1 VTGDVRGDAVVA
13 EVEVRYA
20 ETDQQGVAYHA
31 NYFVWMEIGRTRY
44 LEALGFPY
52 HRMEAEGALF
62 SVMEARCRYAGAARY
77 GERVEIA
84 TRVIAV
90 RSRSVAFGY
99 ELEAGGRPLAT
110 GETVL
115 IALDG
120 ERRPRWIPA
129 EIAKALERGPGQRA
143 ADRRRE

>member
-1 VTGDVRGDAVVA
+1 
-13 EVEVRYA
+13 A

-44 LEALGFPY
+44 LEALGYPY

-77 GERVEIA
+77 GEHVAIA
-84 TRVIAV
+84 TRVTAV

-99 ELEAGGRPLAT
+99 ELAAGGRPLAT

-115 IALDG
+115 IALDR
-120 ERRPRWIPA
+120 ERRPRRIPA
-129 EIAKALERGPGQRA
+129 EVARALERGPGWETGG
-143 ADRRRE
+143 RRPE

>member
-1 VTGDVRGDAVVA
+1 MTFDVRGDAVVA
-13 EVEVRYA
+13 EIEVRYA

-52 HRMEAEGALF
+52 HRMEAGGALF

-77 GERVEIA
+77 GERVEIV
-84 TRVIAV
+84 TRVTAL

-99 ELEAGGRPLAT
+99 ELQAEGRPLAT

-115 IALDG
+115 IALDRD
-120 ERRPRWIPA
+120 RRPRRIPA
-129 EIAKALERGPGQRA
+129 EIARALGRGPRA
-143 ADRRRE
+143 

>member
-1 VTGDVRGDAVVA
+1 MTGEVRGDAVVA

-84 TRVIAV
+84 TEVTAL

-99 ELEAGGRPLAT
+99 ELEAAGRPLAT

-115 IALDG
+115 IALDR
-120 ERRPRWIPA
+120 ERRPRRIPA
-129 EIAKALERGPGQRA
+129 EIARALALGPRG
-143 ADRRRE
+143 

>member
-1 VTGDVRGDAVVA
+1 VTHDLRGDAVLT
-13 EVEVRYA
+13 EIEVRYA

-31 NYFVWMEIGRTRY
+31 NYFVWMEIGRTRF

-62 SVMEARCRYAGAARY
+62 SVMEARCRYVGAARY

-84 TRVIAV
+84 TRVTAV

-99 ELEAGGRPLAT
+99 ELATGGRPLAT
-110 GETVL
+110 GETML
-115 IALDG
+115 IALDR
-120 ERRPRWIPA
+120 ERRPRRIPPEVA
-129 EIAKALERGPGQRA
+129 RALERGPG
-143 ADRRRE
+143 

>member
-1 VTGDVRGDAVVA
+1 MTHGVRGDAVV
-13 EVEVRYA
+13 EEIEVRYA

-44 LEALGFPY
+44 LEELGFPY

-84 TRVIAV
+84 TRVTAV
-90 RSRSVAFGY
+90 RSRSVTFGY
-99 ELEAGGRPLAT
+99 ELVAGGRPLAT

-115 IALDG
+115 IALDRD
-120 ERRPRWIPA
+120 RRPRRIPA
-129 EIAKALERGPGQRA
+129 EVARALERGA
-143 ADRRRE
+143 AGGRGRRGE

>member
-1 VTGDVRGDAVVA
+1 MTFPVRGDAVVA
-13 EVEVRYA
+13 DIEVRYA

-52 HRMEAEGALF
+52 HRMEAEGAFF

-84 TRVIAV
+84 TRVTAL

-99 ELEAGGRPLAT
+99 EIEAGGRALAT

-115 IALDG
+115 VALDRK
-120 ERRPRWIPA
+120 RRPRRIPA
-129 EIAKALERGPGQRA
+129 DVARALERGPGG
-143 ADRRRE
+143 

>member
-1 VTGDVRGDAVVA
+1 MTFAVRGDAVVT
-13 EVEVRYA
+13 EIEVRYA

-52 HRMEAEGALF
+52 DRMEAEGALF
-62 SVMEARCRYAGAARY
+62 SVTDVRCRYAGATRY

-84 TRVIAV
+84 TRVALL
-90 RSRSVAFGY
+90 RSRSVTFAY
-99 ELEAGGRPLAT
+99 ALESGGRPLAS

-115 IALDG
+115 VALDRD
-120 ERRPRWIPA
+120 RRPRKIPA
-129 EIAKALERGPGQRA
+129 DVARALGRGPAG
-143 ADRRRE
+143 

>member
-1 VTGDVRGDAVVA
+1 MTFDVRGDAVVA
-13 EVEVRYA
+13 DLEVRYA

-62 SVMEARCRYAGAARY
+62 SVMEARCRYAGAVRY

-84 TRVIAV
+84 TRVTAL
-90 RSRSVAFGY
+90 RSRSVTFGY

-115 IALDG
+115 IALDRD
-120 ERRPRWIPA
+120 RRPRR
-129 EIAKALERGPGQRA
+129 IAADVARALARGPIR
-143 ADRRRE
+143 

>member
-1 VTGDVRGDAVVA
+1 MSFDVRGEAVVT

-44 LEALGFPY
+44 LEALGIPY

-84 TRVIAV
+84 TQVTAL

-99 ELEAGGRPLAT
+99 ALEAEGRPLAT
-110 GETVL
+110 GATVL
-115 IALDG
+115 IALDR
-120 ERRPRWIPA
+120 ERRPRRIPA
-129 EIAKALERGPGQRA
+129 EIARALALGPRG
-143 ADRRRE
+143 

>member
-1 VTGDVRGDAVVA
+1 MTSDVRGDAVVA
-13 EVEVRYA
+13 EIEVRYA
-20 ETDQQGVAYHA
+20 ETDQQGVAHHA
-31 NYFVWMEIGRTRY
+31 NYFIWMEIGRTRY

-84 TRVIAV
+84 TRVTAV
-90 RSRSVAFGY
+90 RSRSVAFAY

-115 IALDG
+115 IALDR
-120 ERRPRWIPA
+120 ERRPRRIPA
-129 EIAKALERGPGQRA
+129 EVAQALERGPR
-143 ADRRRE
+143 

>member
-1 VTGDVRGDAVVA
+1 LSFDVRGDAVVTRI
-13 EVEVRYA
+13 EVRYA

-62 SVMEARCRYAGAARY
+62 SVTEARCRYAGAVRY
-77 GERVEIA
+77 GDHVGIA
-84 TRVIAV
+84 TRVTAL

-99 ELEAGGRPLAT
+99 DLEAGGHPLAT

-115 IALDG
+115 IALDR
-120 ERRPRWIPA
+120 ERRPRRIPA
-129 EIAKALERGPGQRA
+129 EVARALELGPRG
-143 ADRRRE
+143 

>member
-1 VTGDVRGDAVVA
+1 VSFSVRDDAVVT
-13 EVEVRYA
+13 EIEVRYA
-20 ETDQQGVAYHA
+20 ETDQQGVAYHG

-62 SVMEARCRYAGAARY
+62 SVTDARCRYAGATRY

-84 TRVIAV
+84 TRVVLV
-90 RSRSVAFGY
+90 RSRSVTFGY
-99 ELEAGGRPLAT
+99 ALEAGGRPLAS

-115 IALDG
+115 VALDRD
-120 ERRPRWIPA
+120 RRPRKIPPDLA
-129 EIAKALERGPGQRA
+129 RALARGPAR
-143 ADRRRE
+143 